1 MARLRIEVVYA
12 LRGSVDSL
20 TVMVPEGTTVHQ
32 AIECSGI
39 LARHPQ
45 IDLGS
50 QKVGVY
56 GQLRGLHA
64 AVADGDRIEIYRP
77 LELEPKEARRRRA
90 FKKP

>member
-1 MARLRIEVVYA
+1 MARLKIEVVYA
-12 LRGSVDSL
+12 LRGGVDSV
-20 TVMVPEGTTVHQ
+20 TVMVPEGTTVRQ
-32 AIECSGI
+32 AIESSGI

-56 GQLRGLHA
+56 GELRTLHA
-64 AVADGDRIEIYRP
+64 AVSRGDRIEIYRP

-90 FKKP
+90 LRKP